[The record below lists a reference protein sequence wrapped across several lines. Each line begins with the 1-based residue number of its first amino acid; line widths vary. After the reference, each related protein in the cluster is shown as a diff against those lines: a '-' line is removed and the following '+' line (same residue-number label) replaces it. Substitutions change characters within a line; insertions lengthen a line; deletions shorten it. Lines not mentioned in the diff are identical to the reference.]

1 MASEVHYTPENNW
14 INDPNGLVYVDGTWH
29 IYDQYSP
36 TGPVW
41 SSISWGHATRTEL
54 VNRTEQP
61 LAILQTP
68 NGVGLSTG
76 DIFSGSVVVDEGNA
90 CGPGTAENLPLVAL
104 YTSNNT
110 VLDPDAPLIQAQ
122 SVV

>member
-1 MASEVHYTPENNW
+1 VASEVHYTPENNW

-29 IYDQYSP
+29 MYDQYSP

-41 SSISWGHATRTEL
+41 SSISWGHATRTDL

-68 NGVGLSTG
+68 NCVGLRTG
-76 DIFSGSVVVDEGNA
+76 DIFSGSVVVDDGNA
-90 CGPGTAENLPLVAL
+90 LRAGDRGESPAGGAVH
-104 YTSNNT
+104 
-110 VLDPDAPLIQAQ
+110 Q
-122 SVV
+122 